1 MLPARLV
8 AILLVCHSP
17 LNVCRRFWTLYADR
31 LEPDDSHLNCVH
43 AHARGWTTV
52 HLVEPGTPMPH
63 KPASKYT
70 ISSLHEL
77 PGLFPHAFKQQRENG
92 GA

>member
-1 MLPARLV
+1 VLPARIS

-17 LNVCRRFWTLYADR
+17 LHDYDRFLLFYSNAAE
-31 LEPDDSHLNCVH
+31 LDDSHLNCVH

-52 HLVEPGTPMPH
+52 HLAEPGFPTPH

-70 ISSLHEL
+70 ISSLGEL
-77 PGLFPHAFKQQRENG
+77 RVLFPHVFKQKP
-92 GA
+92 